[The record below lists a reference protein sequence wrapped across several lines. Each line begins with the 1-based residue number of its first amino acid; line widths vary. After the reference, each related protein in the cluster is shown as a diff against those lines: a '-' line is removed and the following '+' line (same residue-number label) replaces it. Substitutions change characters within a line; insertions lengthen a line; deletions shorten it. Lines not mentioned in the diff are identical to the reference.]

1 MRSTAYS
8 SQPNLEIVQNG
19 LKSKNYR
26 AKTQLKFNFTY
37 IEVFGGQLRPF
48 FGEVLKSRQEI
59 YKDFSVN
66 TEHLINNFSLTY
78 FSI

>member
-1 MRSTAYS
+1 MALNQKIIEQR
-8 SQPNLEIVQNG
+8 P
-19 LKSKNYR
+19 
-26 AKTQLKFNFTY
+26 QLKFNFTY